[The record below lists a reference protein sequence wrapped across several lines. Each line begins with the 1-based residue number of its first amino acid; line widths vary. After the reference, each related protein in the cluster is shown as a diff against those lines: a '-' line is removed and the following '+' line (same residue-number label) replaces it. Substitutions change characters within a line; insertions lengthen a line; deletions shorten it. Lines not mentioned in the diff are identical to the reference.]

1 MLWVVFFLF
10 FFIVLA
16 VAFIG
21 KVLLSNSTDIT
32 GQNAFTLI
40 IAPTHGGHVTL
51 FGVQHRV
58 LYLLWNAAAP
68 DLPMDDPLNFVNQS
82 DHFLSDFYQTY
93 CGKSKRK

>member
-1 MLWVVFFLF
+1 MSEEVEDQYVVPGYLNNYSFYSFMLWVVFFLF

-51 FGVQHRV
+51 FGV
-58 LYLLWNAAAP
+58 
-68 DLPMDDPLNFVNQS
+68 
-82 DHFLSDFYQTY
+82 
-93 CGKSKRK
+93 